1 MVKTRRPALMS
12 GHEFYVRRNAVGL
25 DLRTFADALD
35 FTISV
40 ASKLQTGRSPVNR
53 DIFRYLQGVEDAVEN
68 RVAEEFERIES
79 MKVGDL
85 KNMVLLSSQPE
96 DWPHGPGTWQV
107 IVARLRHLIHGATGV
122 SPPIEESP
130 ETAAASPDG

>member
-1 MVKTRRPALMS
+1 MS
-12 GHEFYVRRNAVGL
+12 GYEFYVRRSSVGL
-25 DLRTFADALD
+25 DLRTFAEALD

-53 DIFRYLQGVEDAVEN
+53 DIARYLQQVEDAVEN
-68 RVAEEFERIES
+68 RIVEEFERLDS

-85 KNMVLLSSQPE
+85 KNLVLITSPPE

-122 SPPIEESP
+122 SPPIVETP
-130 ETAAASPDG
+130 ETAEASSDE